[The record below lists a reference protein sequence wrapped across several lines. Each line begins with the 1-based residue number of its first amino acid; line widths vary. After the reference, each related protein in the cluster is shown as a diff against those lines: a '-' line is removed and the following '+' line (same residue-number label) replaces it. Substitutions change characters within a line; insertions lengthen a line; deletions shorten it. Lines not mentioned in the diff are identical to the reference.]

1 MRLIGLA
8 ISLEVLG
15 MVVIIVAIIE
25 GINQNP
31 GMWLA
36 LLGGLLITCGG
47 FLWNKV
53 IRKR

>member
-15 MVVIIVAIIE
+15 MVVIIIAIIE

-47 FLWNKV
+47 FFWNKV
-53 IRKR
+53 IRRR